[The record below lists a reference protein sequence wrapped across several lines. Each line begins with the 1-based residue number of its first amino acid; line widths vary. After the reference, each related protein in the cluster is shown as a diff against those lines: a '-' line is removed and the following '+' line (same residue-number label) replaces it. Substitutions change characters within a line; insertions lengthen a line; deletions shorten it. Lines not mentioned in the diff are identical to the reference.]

1 MQLRKLYII
10 TVLLAISPALTVNAA
25 EPLFKGIN
33 KTKNQELELE
43 SIAIKK
49 LKPGEVKKR
58 QMRLNPGVLEQ
69 STQAIT
75 LKINDKI
82 TLTLDKS
89 SASQNTQGS
98 LVWKGLRRQKDTN
111 KPESLLNKRQNETV
125 LIKRATG
132 ITGSVRVDGKL
143 YKIRPIKNGL
153 HEIIEVDE
161 SKMPEDHPPAEM
173 QILEQ
178 MADQSAAINSLTNDL
193 ISPMAS
199 ANAPDI
205 KVLVAYTS
213 AANSAVSDMQ
223 GLIELAVAETN
234 TGYDNSAVD
243 ATMTLVHTY
252 QVNYNE
258 SNFNTDLSY
267 FRNNNDGVMDEVHGK
282 RDQYGADIAI
292 LVTNVTDYCGLASAI
307 GATSSTAFA
316 AVYHGC
322 ATGYYSFAHEVGHLQ
337 SARHNPEADPTNSPY
352 AFGHGYRY
360 SSGGWRTVMAYN
372 CSPSCTR
379 INWWSNP
386 DKTRNGAAMGTSN
399 SHDNARVLNLT
410 AATMA
415 GFKGGS
421 TPPPPTGNEL
431 DNGVAVNNLS
441 GSQGAQ
447 INYTMQI
454 PAGASNLSIQ
464 TSGGSGD
471 ADLYVKFGSAPTT
484 SSYDCRPWR
493 NGNNETC
500 DFSSPQTGTYYV
512 MLNGYSSFSG
522 VSLVGSYSAGGGV
535 GGFFENTGNYNI
547 PDNNSTGIS
556 SPVNVTRTGASGT
569 VSIDVDIIHT
579 YKGDLIVDLIHPDGT
594 VYNLHNRSGGSA
606 NNINQTYSVNVGSK
620 DSAGTWNLRVR
631 DRASR
636 DTGYIDAWSITF

>member
-1 MQLRKLYII
+1 MKLKLTSYA
-10 TVLLAISPALTVNAA
+10 TALLMLGGSFTASAA
-25 EPLFKGIN
+25 ESLFNNIE
-33 KTKNQELELE
+33 KNQTRFSLEQEPSIQMQQANEL
-43 SIAIKK
+43 SR
-49 LKPGEVKKR
+49 KR
-58 QMRLNPGVLEQ
+58 VQLNAGVLDLN
-69 STQAIT
+69 TQQIKLD
-75 LKINDKI
+75 LKKGLSI
-82 TLTLDKS
+82 TLDKR
-89 SASQNTQGS
+89 SARRNAQGS
-98 LVWKGLRRQKDTN
+98 LVWQGKKQQLGQMTRQQEAK
-111 KPESLLNKRQNETV
+111 NETV
-125 LIKRATG
+125 LIKRANG

-143 YKIRPIKNGL
+143 FKIRPVANGV

-161 SKMPEDHPPAEM
+161 SKMPQDHPPAEM
-173 QILEQ
+173 QILEHT
-178 MADQSAAINSLTNDL
+178 ADQNSAINNLNFDA
-193 ISPMAS
+193 IAPMAS

-234 TGYDNSAVD
+234 TGYSNSGVD

-252 QVNYNE
+252 QVSYNE

-292 LVTNVTDYCGLASAI
+292 LVTNVNDYCGLASAI

-316 AVYHGC
+316 AVYHDC
-322 ATGYYSFAHEVGHLQ
+322 ATGYYSFGHEVGHLQ
-337 SARHNPEADPTNSPY
+337 SARHNPEADPTNTPY
-352 AFGHGYRY
+352 SFGHGYRY

-386 DKTRNGAAMGTSN
+386 NKTRNGAAMGTSSSN
-399 SHDNARVLNLT
+399 DNTRVLNLT

-415 GFKGGS
+415 SFKGGTT
-421 TPPPPTGNEL
+421 TPPNEL
-431 DNGVAVNNLS
+431 QNGVTVSNLS
-441 GSQGAQ
+441 GASGEQ
-447 INYTMQI
+447 INYTMEV
-454 PAGASNLSIQ
+454 PATATSLSFV

-471 ADLYVKFGSAPTT
+471 ADLYVKYGSAPTL
-484 SSYDCRPWR
+484 SSYDCRPWK

-500 DFSSPQTGTYYV
+500 TITNIQSGTYHV

-522 VSLVGSYSAGGGV
+522 VSLTGTYTEGSTGGS
-535 GGFFENTGNYNI
+535 FENTGNYNI

-556 SPVNVTRTGASGT
+556 SPVSVSRSGASNT
-569 VSIDVDIIHT
+569 VSIAVNIVHT
-579 YKGDLIVDLIHPDGT
+579 YIGDLTVDLIHPDGT

-620 DSAGTWNLRVR
+620 DSSGTWNLRAKDSANV
-631 DRASR
+631 
-636 DTGYIDAWSITF
+636 DTGYINSWKITF